1 MSSGIDTKHG
11 KLLAELV
18 VPSSSWKVQPE
29 KQDPFKSQE
38 AAIDYL
44 KSNNEPLYLHVPLAQ
59 SEDYVRICVTSRDDD
74 VVFTIKDINKG
85 GETSLHYS
93 HIKNLDSTIRTL
105 VLECCDQ
112 KIKAL

>member
-11 KLLAELV
+11 KLLAELI

-59 SEDYVRICVTSRDDD
+59 SDDYVRICVTSRDND

-112 KIKAL
+112 KVKAL

>member
-1 MSSGIDTKHG
+1 MSSAIDTKHG
-11 KLLAELV
+11 KLLAEMV
-18 VPSSSWKVQPE
+18 VQSSSWKIQPE

-38 AAIDYL
+38 AAVEYL
-44 KSNNEPLYLHVPLAQ
+44 NSHNEPLYLHVPLAQ
-59 SEDYVRICVTSRDDD
+59 SDDYVRICVTSRDDY
-74 VVFTIKDINKG
+74 VVFTIKDINNG

-105 VLECCDQ
+105 VSETCDQ

>member
-11 KLLAELV
+11 KLLAEMV
-18 VPSSSWKVQPE
+18 VPSSSWHLQPE

-38 AAIDYL
+38 AAVEYL
-44 KSNNEPLYLHVPLAQ
+44 NAHNEPLYLHVPLAQ
-59 SEDYVRICVTSRDDD
+59 ADEHVRICVTSRADD

-93 HIKNLDSTIRTL
+93 HLKNLDSTIRTL
-105 VLECCDQ
+105 VDDCCEQ
-112 KIKAL
+112 KIKSL